1 MTEKTP
7 QMENDDLQFDEETCE
22 RYLLGE
28 LSEAGRE
35 QFEDAYFADD
45 IFFERFLAVKDE
57 LLDAYARGEL
67 AEEKRLRFEKHFSA
81 TAPRQRQIDETKSF
95 IGAITAVST
104 KTTARNAE
112 TGDATSKS
120 SWGILFSNFL
130 NSRAFAWQ
138 AALAVFLL
146 LALGGT
152 WIFVRRSQLPP
163 DEQAT
168 QQPTPAPAIDQ
179 PSNENNS
186 ATTLS
191 PTPADVNQNVS
202 PTPTPQKPVDRPPKD
217 SPVQMASI
225 LLLPVASRDISEA
238 NTLRLAPDTQT
249 ARVSLVFKDHNYRNL
264 SAEITTIDGARV
276 WRQNRLKANSGSA
289 NKSVMLQ
296 FPSAVLRGQDYIVAL
311 KGQTA
316 SGQTETI
323 NEYYFR
329 VQRDSPQ

>member
-7 QMENDDLQFDEETCE
+7 QTETDDLQFGGETCE

-28 LSEAGRE
+28 LSEAERE

-45 IFFERFLAVKDE
+45 KFFERFLAVKDE

-67 AEEKRLRFEKHFSA
+67 GEEKRLRFEKHFSE
-81 TAPRQRQIDETKSF
+81 TAPRRKQIDETKKF

-104 KTTARNAE
+104 KMTARNA
-112 TGDATSKS
+112 TAKS
-120 SWGILFSNFL
+120 SWRTSVFDFF
-130 NSRAFAWQ
+130 NSRSFAWQ

-152 WIFVRRSQLPP
+152 WMIVRRSQRPG

-168 QQPTPAPAIDQ
+168 QQPTPVTAVDQ
-179 PSNENNS
+179 PSNENNNNP
-186 ATTLS
+186 TQS
-191 PTPADVNQNVS
+191 PTPAEMDQNVS
-202 PTPTPQKPVDRPPKD
+202 PTPTPQKPLERPPKD

-238 NTLRLAPDTQT
+238 NTLRLNPDTQT
-249 ARVSLVFKDHNYRNL
+249 ARVTLVFKDYNYRNL
-264 SAEITTIDGARV
+264 SAEITTIDGASV
-276 WRQNRLKANSGSA
+276 WRQNGLKANPGSA
-289 NKSVMLQ
+289 GKSVMLQ
-296 FPSAVLRGQDYIVAL
+296 FPSAVLRGQDYIVVL

-316 SGQTETI
+316 SGGTETI

-329 VQRDSPQ
+329 VRRDSPQ